1 MACTSEATNNKGAIS
16 FTAEDN
22 GIELEPSSKQSNS
35 CSKSKNGTPLFE
47 IEWLLIYI

>member
-16 FTAEDN
+16 FTADDN

-35 CSKSKNGTPLFE
+35 WQMTGQKKPPGHPQE
-47 IEWLLIYI
+47 